1 MRVRFKPDF
10 FCRLI
15 KDENQ
20 APFGGR
26 FQSTQPLR
34 HCGDTNR
41 LYGSV
46 YRGNTAYDPSLPIA
60 SAWPSACRGRFVRA
74 EPRFPPNRVAGWGG
88 AVYLC
93 AHNQRCLCGAVTKT
107 QSIFMPQFPRV
118 HWLYPLFSWRSSA
131 SAGTGCTQ
139 TGGVQPFDQHE

>member
-26 FQSTQPLR
+26 FQSVQPLR
-34 HCGDTNR
+34 HRGDNNR

-46 YRGNTAYDPSLPIA
+46 YRGNTAYDPSLPIT
-60 SAWPSACRGRFVRA
+60 SAWPSACRGRFLFAQSSVFLQI
-74 EPRFPPNRVAGWGG
+74 EWQDGG
-88 AVYLC
+88 
-93 AHNQRCLCGAVTKT
+93 G
-107 QSIFMPQFPRV
+107 QFISVLTNKDDYVVP
-118 HWLYPLFSWRSSA
+118 
-131 SAGTGCTQ
+131 
-139 TGGVQPFDQHE
+139 